1 MYVNVYIYITYIYI
15 YIYIYTYNDK
25 EIKSSYQVLRK
36 LTSKHTLQSS
46 ACTY

>member
-1 MYVNVYIYITYIYI
+1 MYIYVCKRIHIC

-25 EIKSSYQVLRK
+25 EIKSSYQVLRE
-36 LTSKHTLQSS
+36 LTSKHPLQSS

>member
-1 MYVNVYIYITYIYI
+1 MYVNVYIYIT
-15 YIYIYTYNDK
+15 YIYTYNDK
-25 EIKSSYQVLRK
+25 EIKSSYLVLRE

>member
-1 MYVNVYIYITYIYI
+1 MYVNVYIYIT

-25 EIKSSYQVLRK
+25 EIKSSYLVLRE